1 MRNVPRPTHLSKR
14 PGRYYAS
21 VLFWCQICL
30 HLCHQSFVVWL
41 LIMLRYRH
49 MCSSWCPI
57 LRARGGGFLVYKV
70 CMLLQWNPEASGSFS
85 QSPYLSTY
93 GFSSPDSYLLP
104 SSLPC
109 IAGTPAAP
117 APSTGRRE
125 GPRRGRRGPGRTPSR
140 SPRTRNR
147 RVFPP
152 PTERKAGAGRGGP
165 GRTPAWNGHSCGFRA

>member
-1 MRNVPRPTHLSKR
+1 MRNVPPNTSFQET
-14 PGRYYAS
+14 RYYAS

-30 HLCHQSFVVWL
+30 HLCRQSFVVWL

-70 CMLLQWNPEASGSFS
+70 CTVCCYNGIRRLVGLFS
-85 QSPYLSTY
+85 QSPYFSTY

-152 PTERKAGAGRGGP
+152 PTERRAGAGRGGP